1 MRLAIQIDV
10 AHRFDVT
17 GFTSPYTN
25 RGGTPVL
32 FPAKAHHICNV
43 ELSLKAVWK
52 KQVMSDYATLMM
64 PVRTEAAVH
73 SYACL
78 RQWPHHS
85 AGVTDVQLPVNPF
98 FNEVVKSEVHANLIG
113 PRTIA

>member
-25 RGGTPVL
+25 RCAAAVL
-32 FPAKAHHICNV
+32 FPAIAHHICNV
-43 ELSLKAVWK
+43 ELSRNVICNVERFEKSLPW
-52 KQVMSDYATLMM
+52 QVMSGYATLMM

-98 FNEVVKSEVHANLIG
+98 SMK
-113 PRTIA
+113 